1 MSYGFLRNP
10 RTVIFIPLAL
20 LLLVLMACGSSE
32 TAVPQSAAP
41 ASKAAA
47 APTTAPPKAEKSAPK
62 QTSSGSAS
70 NPAPTPR
77 PVATAAIPGISKD
90 PKRGGWVNMQAFES
104 PGSDTYYGGNN
115 ADNTMAH
122 IGSIFNQIVEFDPDT
137 REGLDLRGGVAE
149 SWSISEDGLTYNF
162 KLRPNMMFHDG
173 TPLEMQDVIH
183 TLTTAFTIYSNSF

>member
-10 RTVIFIPLAL
+10 RTMIFIPLAL

-41 ASKAAA
+41 ASKAPASKAAA
-47 APTTAPPKAEKSAPK
+47 APTAVPAKAEKSAPK
-62 QTSSGSAS
+62 SGSAS

-149 SWSISEDGLTYNF
+149 SWSISEDGLTYRF
-162 KLRPNMMFHDG
+162 KLRDNLMFHD
-173 TPLEMQDVIH
+173 LSLIH
-183 TLTTAFTIYSNSF
+183 ISAPTRPERIG